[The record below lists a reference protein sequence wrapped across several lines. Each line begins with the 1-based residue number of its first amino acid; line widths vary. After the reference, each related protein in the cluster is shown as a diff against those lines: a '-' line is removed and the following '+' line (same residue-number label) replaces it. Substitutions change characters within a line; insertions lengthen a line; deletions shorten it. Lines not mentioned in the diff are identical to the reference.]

1 MRRDL
6 GALCCIGSNFSVE
19 GCPARP
25 DIVPVVGYEIL
36 SGSARAQTPRRRP
49 PRTWTAAPLADQPAQ
64 LIKLERMTDRRPFA
78 VLFDL
83 DGTLIDSIG
92 LLLASV
98 KHTFTGRSP
107 APTEEEWIAGI
118 GTPLAK
124 QLRPF
129 AASDGEAAKLQLAY
143 RTFQREHHDRM
154 TTAFEGVPET
164 LAELDKRGHP
174 MGLVTSKSNEMMQR
188 AIEFVGLARYMKTMI
203 GADSC
208 TTHKPD
214 AFPVLLA
221 LQQLGYNTD
230 EAVFVGDSPHDV
242 HAGNAAKVVSI
253 AALWGPF
260 TREQLAPASPAHY
273 LDSIRDLPDLLDS
286 IQIGAGRND
295 PASDDRGP
303 TTDT

>member
-1 MRRDL
+1 MASGHSRSISLDL
-6 GALCCIGSNFSVE
+6 M
-19 GCPARP
+19 
-25 DIVPVVGYEIL
+25 
-36 SGSARAQTPRRRP
+36 TPP
-49 PRTWTAAPLADQPAQ
+49 
-64 LIKLERMTDRRPFA
+64 RPFA

-98 KHTFTGRSP
+98 KHTFAGRSP

-129 AASDGEAAKLQLAY
+129 ASSDDEAAELQLAY

-154 TTAFEGVPET
+154 TTAFDGVPEI
-164 LAELDKRGHP
+164 LAELHRRGHP
-174 MGLVTSKSNEMMQR
+174 MGLVTSKSNEMMER
-188 AIEFVGLARYMKTMI
+188 GIEYVGLDRYMKTMI

-208 TTHKPD
+208 TIHKPD

-221 LQQLGYNTD
+221 LQQLGYDTD

-260 TREQLAPASPAHY
+260 TREQLAASSPDHY
-273 LDSIRDLPDLLDS
+273 LASIRDLPDLLDS
-286 IQIGAGRND
+286 IQTGAGQNNL
-295 PASDDRGP
+295 ASDDRGP